1 MLNATT
7 SDPVSLGGATLAD
20 PMATRRTER
29 TIQTAVRFPA
39 SWLPRLER
47 IAERLSSPGIDVSQA
62 AAIRAAM
69 SRGLDALEAE
79 LGTGDPEPKPKAR
92 TTKGKTRT

>member
-7 SDPVSLGGATLAD
+7 PDPVPLGGATLAD

-29 TIQTAVRFPA
+29 TVQTAVRFPA

-62 AAIRAAM
+62 SAIRAVMA
-69 SRGLDALEAE
+69 RGLDALEAE
-79 LGTGDPEPKPKAR
+79 LGMGEPEPKAR

>member
-62 AAIRAAM
+62 AAIRAVM

-79 LGTGDPEPKPKAR
+79 LGITEAEAKPKPKP
-92 TTKGKTRT
+92 TKGKARK

>member
-1 MLNATT
+1 M
-7 SDPVSLGGATLAD
+7 PRGGATLAD

-62 AAIRAAM
+62 SAIRAVM
-69 SRGLDALEAE
+69 SRGLDVLEGE
-79 LGTGDPEPKPKAR
+79 LGIGESEPTPKP
-92 TTKGKTRT
+92 TKGKARK